1 MSRFMDR
8 LKQSIN
14 ILTGNEPRIASV
26 PEKSLVPSWGPMA
39 GGYQRLTYDSQRAVL
54 APIVTR
60 ISIDAAAVP
69 IRHVIVD
76 DYGKFKEIRK
86 SELNDRLSIRANL
99 DQSGVAFI
107 QDAVITMLTEGSCAL
122 VPVEISQSPNSG
134 DAFDILSM
142 RVGSIVSWMNR
153 SVTVSVYNELT
164 GDRTEKTLPKDY
176 VAIAY
181 NPLYNVMNESN
192 STLHRLVDRLA
203 LLDVADGKLFSPGL
217 DLIVQLP
224 YTLQTERRKAEA
236 ERRIQSIEEQLEDS
250 KRGIAYID
258 ATEKVTQLNRP
269 VTNALFETVKGLTE
283 SLHSQ
288 LGLTPNIFAGT
299 ASPEE
304 TLAYNNRT
312 ILPIVKALTDA
323 MVGSFFT
330 RTAISQG
337 HYVLGLPDLFK
348 MAPIGDIAEAADKLT
363 RNEIMTSNEVR
374 SAIGLPPS
382 SDPEADQ
389 LRNKNLNKSDNQKV
403 GEIPNESEELPLAEV
418 EEPLDGKKEQTDDR
432 F

>member
-1 MSRFMDR
+1 MTKFLDR
-8 LKQSIN
+8 LKQSID
-14 ILTGNEPRIASV
+14 ILTGTPPPIAQV
-26 PEKSLVPSWGPMA
+26 PEKGRVSSLGPMA
-39 GGYQRLTYDSQRAVL
+39 AGYQRITYDSQRAVL

-76 DYGKFKEIRK
+76 DFGKFKELRK
-86 SELNDRLSIRANL
+86 SELNERLSIRANL
-99 DQSGVAFI
+99 DQSGVALI
-107 QDAVITMLTEGSCAL
+107 QDAVITMLTEGAVAL

-134 DAFDILSM
+134 DAYDILQL
-142 RVGSIVSWMNR
+142 RVGSIVEWKNK
-153 SVTVSVYNELT
+153 SVTVSVYNEAI
-164 GDRTEKTLPKDY
+164 GERTQITLPKDY

-192 STLHRLVDRLA
+192 STLRRLVDRLA

-224 YTLQTERRKAEA
+224 YTLKTERRREEA
-236 ERRIQSIEEQLEDS
+236 DRRITAIEEQLEDS

-258 ATEKVTQLNRP
+258 ATERVTQLNRP
-269 VTNALFETVKGLTE
+269 VTNVLFETVKGLTE
-283 SLHSQ
+283 SLHAQ
-288 LGLTPNIFAGT
+288 LGLTPNIFSGT
-299 ASPEE
+299 ATPEE
-304 TLAYNNRT
+304 TLSYNNRT
-312 ILPIVKALTDA
+312 ILPIIKALTDA

-337 HYVLGLPDLFK
+337 HSVIGMPDLFK

-363 RNEIMTSNEVR
+363 RNEIMTSNEIR
-374 SAIGLPPS
+374 GAIGLPPS

-389 LRNKNLNKSDNQKV
+389 LRNKNLNKSDNMKA
-403 GEIPNESEELPLAEV
+403 GEKPNEV
-418 EEPLDGKKEQTDDR
+418 VEPLDENKESNNE
-432 F
+432 